1 MQKVLLVG
9 ALALGGLITNVDTLP
24 TWDDT
29 GITAAALLIISGV
42 LGFLGPDRPW
52 LWALA
57 LGVWIPLVEIVR
69 AQNYWTIMVLFIAF
83 LGAYAGMAFRK
94 WLSPARR

>member
-1 MQKVLLVG
+1 MQKVLLAAAIV
-9 ALALGGLITNVDTLP
+9 LGGLITYVDTRP

-29 GITAAALLIISGV
+29 GITAAALLVISSV

-57 LGVWIPLVEIVR
+57 LGIWIPIVGVVR
-69 AQNYWTIMVLFIAF
+69 TQNYWTIVALVLAF
-83 LGAYAGMAFRK
+83 LGAYTGVAVRTWVSAIRH
-94 WLSPARR
+94 